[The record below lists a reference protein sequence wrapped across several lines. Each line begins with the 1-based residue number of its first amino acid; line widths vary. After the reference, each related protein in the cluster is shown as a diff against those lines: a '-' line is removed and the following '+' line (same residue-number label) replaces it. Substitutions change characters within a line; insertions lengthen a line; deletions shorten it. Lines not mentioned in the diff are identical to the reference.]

1 MIPHAVHHKPVEV
14 NTKMFFDIGANKGDA
29 TWAALHLKGFNKV
42 IALEPAPK
50 VFYNLVFNYKDD
62 PRVIPYRLAASDSTG
77 SVVDFYECIEDG
89 LSTLNEEWLT
99 ADTARY
105 KGKKYETIK
114 ATTVKLDDLI
124 YEYGTPELI
133 KIDVEGGEDLVFA
146 GYTGKA
152 SKLCFEWTL
161 EDVPKHIKQLERLSM
176 VNGYTEYALQY
187 IEHHLDEPTEYR
199 PITKAR
205 ELPKWIKE
213 TAPDWENEG
222 WKAAGL
228 RQAADA
234 GMIWVR

>member
-1 MIPHAVHHKPVEV
+1 MIPHAVHHKPIEISSRV
-14 NTKMFFDIGANKGDA
+14 FFDIGANKGEA
-29 TWAALHLKGFNKV
+29 TWAALFLKGFTNV

-50 VFYNLVFNYKDD
+50 VFYQLVFNYKDD
-62 PRVIPYRLAASDSTG
+62 PRVIPYRLAASNTTG
-77 SVVDFYECIEDG
+77 DVVDFYECVEDG

-99 ADTARY
+99 GDMYRY
-105 KGKKYETIK
+105 KGKEYEIIK

-152 SKLCFEWTL
+152 PKLCFEWTL

-176 VNGYTEYALQY
+176 VNGYTEFALQY

-199 PITKAR
+199 PITTAR
-205 ELPKWIKE
+205 DLPKWIEE
-213 TAPDWENEG
+213 TAPAWENGG
-222 WKAAGL
+222 WKGAGI
-228 RQAADA
+228 RPSADV

>member
-1 MIPHAVHHKPVEV
+1 MIPHAVHHKPIEISRV
-14 NTKMFFDIGANKGDA
+14 FFDIGANKGEA
-29 TWAALHLKGFNKV
+29 TWAALFLKGFTNV

-50 VFYNLVFNYKDD
+50 VFYQLVFNYKDD
-62 PRVIPYRLAASDSTG
+62 PRVIPYRLAASSTTG
-77 SVVDFYECIEDG
+77 NVVDFYECVEDG

-99 ADTARY
+99 GDSYRY
-105 KGKKYETIK
+105 KGKEYEVIK

-133 KIDVEGGEDLVFA
+133 KIDVEGGEDLVFE

-152 SKLCFEWTL
+152 PKLCFEWIL
-161 EDVPKHIKQLERLSM
+161 EDVPKHVKQLERLSM
-176 VNGYTEYALQY
+176 VNGYTEFALQY

-199 PITKAR
+199 PITTAR
-205 ELPKWIKE
+205 DLPKWIEE
-213 TAPDWENEG
+213 TAPAWENGG

-228 RQAADA
+228 RSSADV

>member
-1 MIPHAVHHKPVEV
+1 MIPHAVHHKPIEISSRI
-14 NTKMFFDIGANKGDA
+14 FFDIGANKGEA
-29 TWAALHLKGFNKV
+29 TWAALFLKGFTNV

-50 VFYNLVFNYKDD
+50 VFYQLVFNYKDD
-62 PRVIPYRLAASDSTG
+62 SRVIPYRLAASSTTG
-77 SVVDFYECIEDG
+77 DVVDFYECVEDG

-99 ADTARY
+99 GDMYRY
-105 KGKKYETIK
+105 KGKEYEIIK

-152 SKLCFEWTL
+152 PKLCFEWTL

-176 VNGYTEYALQY
+176 VNGYTEFALQY

-199 PITKAR
+199 PITAAR
-205 ELPKWIKE
+205 DLPKWIEE
-213 TAPDWENEG
+213 TAPAWENGG
-222 WKAAGL
+222 WKGAGL
-228 RQAADA
+228 RSSADV